1 MDKVLIVDNDR
12 ENINKVREG
21 FRDLHHFELIT
32 ATSVNSAVDKLRSYR
47 ISVLTTAIHLQQ
59 KDGLELLAFMSRN
72 FPSTPCIVLLGEND
86 PKPWFTD
93 RTGHTGVLYFLK
105 KPFSFGR
112 LASAIFVGLN
122 LRDEGQTRYGMHL
135 KNFLPLIAIA
145 GKTCRL
151 EVRSGTREKGYLYF
165 LKGELL
171 NARVNSLEGDEAASR
186 IAGWQGVQL
195 DFSPLPS
202 ENRKY
207 RVHIDLLTLAR
218 AAWEKGDRPRHENR
232 KIESPGGFLANK
244 QNTRLEE
251 ALYKHA
257 GIIRTA
263 KGYKGMAVVNSEG
276 GVLASD
282 IPGGTQL
289 DFSNLAQALS
299 NMYTDCSKHLSRKGL
314 GGCRGF
320 SLNTD
325 HGIIIL
331 QGTDFYTGGN
341 YRFMV
346 LIAEDGNGFF
356 VQIQLKAII
365 PRILNEIS

>member
-12 ENINKVREG
+12 ESISKVRQG
-21 FRDLHHFELIT
+21 FRDLHHFELLT
-32 ATSVNSAVDKLRSYR
+32 ATNVKSATDILRSTR
-47 ISVLTTAIHLQQ
+47 ISVLATTIHLPQQ
-59 KDGLELLAFMSRN
+59 DGLELLAFMSRN
-72 FPSTPCIVLLGEND
+72 FPSTPCIVLLEETD

-122 LRDEGQTRYGMHL
+122 LRDEGQTRYGIHM

-145 GKTCRL
+145 DKTCRL

-171 NARVNSLEGDEAASR
+171 NARVDNLEGDESAKR
-186 IAGWQGVQL
+186 IAGWQGAQL
-195 DFSPLPS
+195 DFSPLPA

-207 RVHIDLLTLAR
+207 RVHMDLLTLAR
-218 AAWEKGDRPRHENR
+218 AAWEKGARPGQEKKKKEETEGFVENR
-232 KIESPGGFLANK
+232 S
-244 QNTRLEE
+244 NTRLEE

-263 KGYKGMAVVNSEG
+263 KGYRGMAVANSEG

-282 IPGGTQL
+282 IPNGVQL
-289 DFSNLAQALS
+289 DFSSIAQAVS
-299 NMYTDCSKHLSRKGL
+299 HMYTDCSKHWSRKGL
-314 GGCRGF
+314 GMCRGL
-320 SLNTD
+320 SLHTEL
-325 HGIIIL
+325 GIVIMHC
-331 QGTDFYTGGN
+331 TDFYTSGN
-341 YRFMV
+341 YRFIV
-346 LIAEDGNGFF
+346 LMAEDGNSFF
-356 VQIQLKAII
+356 VQTQLKTAI
-365 PRILNEIS
+365 PRIISEIF